1 MLRRYKNNL
10 KAIIKF
16 YEETRFGTT
25 RDVINHIKGKK
36 ASNSEI
42 TSVYRSMALLRE
54 DKIIVPS
61 PTRNLYKGSVPDS
74 QLPTYY
80 TLDHNSKKYLEYKKR
95 KS

>member
-1 MLRRYKNNL
+1 MSRGLGKL
-10 KAIIKF
+10 QEAIIEY
-16 YEETRFGTT
+16 YEENRFGTT

-42 TSVYRSMALLRE
+42 ASVYRSMKLLIDDE
-54 DKIIVPS
+54 IIVPS
-61 PTRNLYKGSVPDS
+61 KTRNLFKGTVPNS

-80 TLDHNSKKYLEYKKR
+80 TLDRNSKKYLEYKKR